1 VKISSAGKKI
11 MAGGILLGVLQASM
25 LMLAGFGDDDPPEY
39 IKSKNL
45 VIPIPGSDKKYG
57 MIPMP
62 LGFNLLPNIGRL
74 AAETVF
80 NGVQGK
86 PLDAMRKGFDL
97 MAEAIGTLSPVGSA
111 GSLSQSA
118 FPTVL
123 DPVVSLDTNRDWTG
137 KKISKED
144 VSSLK
149 PTPGHTRAHDTATP
163 WAMALSKV
171 INWAT
176 GGTDYTPGIMSPTP
190 DAIDFLIEQVTGGVG
205 REISKAAQVAK
216 SAQTGEELPIY
227 KVPLVGR
234 FVGSSSG
241 TAAIRSQF
249 YENVK
254 AANIAWEE
262 IKGRAEHKEE
272 LQSYLKS
279 HPEARFAQSAEK
291 FQRGIGDLQEAK
303 QRAVE
308 KGEKEKVR
316 MFEDKI
322 TGLMKRF
329 NEKMDEARK
338 LH

>member
-1 VKISSAGKKI
+1 
-11 MAGGILLGVLQASM
+11 
-25 LMLAGFGDDDPPEY
+25 
-39 IKSKNL
+39 
-45 VIPIPGSDKKYG
+45 
-57 MIPMP
+57 
-62 LGFNLLPNIGRL
+62 
-74 AAETVF
+74 
-80 NGVQGK
+80 
-86 PLDAMRKGFDL
+86 
-97 MAEAIGTLSPVGSA
+97 
-111 GSLSQSA
+111 
-118 FPTVL
+118 
-123 DPVVSLDTNRDWTG
+123 
-137 KKISKED
+137 
-144 VSSLK
+144 
-149 PTPGHTRAHDTATP
+149 
-163 WAMALSKV
+163 
-171 INWAT
+171 
-176 GGTDYTPGIMSPTP
+176 MSPTP